1 MASSSSSRSLKYS
14 TDYSTRS
21 PGVVERMNDI
31 YTGFINNNNVSD
43 YTVIHELWP
52 RFPTISPVNFN
63 SISPPQ
69 PCILSGVNTE
79 PRGILKQ
86 FSDQSNLTW
95 ADLENIPDHPLI
107 NITEGPKYS
116 VTRDF
121 INSMQGDM
129 DFVNCI
135 TSFSFVDQIVTSC
148 IGLLI
153 QGPWFSYA
161 HIEVGGG
168 ASYALLHTGI
178 KIWCST
184 TTNRSS
190 RLLERCCNNAS
201 KFIDFC
207 QRGPREREA
216 SYLRFTIQRP
226 GDLIYIPSL
235 RAHAVLTFD
244 TGKPTILSGWDASTI
259 ADSSN
264 ITRTLD
270 EYNVGVRRGT
280 WRKILRTQVRE
291 ELRKWVFSPA
301 RGPQA
306 SKEQLVKHWSYWETY
321 CPHLLNN
328 LSI

>member
-1 MASSSSSRSLKYS
+1 M
-14 TDYSTRS
+14 
-21 PGVVERMNDI
+21 
-31 YTGFINNNNVSD
+31 
-43 YTVIHELWP
+43 
-52 RFPTISPVNFN
+52 
-63 SISPPQ
+63 
-69 PCILSGVNTE
+69 
-79 PRGILKQ
+79 
-86 FSDQSNLTW
+86 
-95 ADLENIPDHPLI
+95 
-107 NITEGPKYS
+107 
-116 VTRDF
+116 
-121 INSMQGDM
+121 
-129 DFVNCI
+129 
-135 TSFSFVDQIVTSC
+135 TSC

-201 KFIDFC
+201 NFIDFF
-207 QRGPREREA
+207 QRGPRERES

-226 GDLIYIPSL
+226 DDLIYIRSL

-244 TGKPTILSGWDASTI
+244 TGRPTILSGWDASTI
-259 ADSSN
+259 ADSSI

-280 WRKILRTQVRE
+280 WRKILWTQGRE

-301 RGPQA
+301 KGPQA

>member
-1 MASSSSSRSLKYS
+1 M
-14 TDYSTRS
+14 
-21 PGVVERMNDI
+21 E
-31 YTGFINNNNVSD
+31 
-43 YTVIHELWP
+43 
-52 RFPTISPVNFN
+52 
-63 SISPPQ
+63 
-69 PCILSGVNTE
+69 
-79 PRGILKQ
+79 
-86 FSDQSNLTW
+86 
-95 ADLENIPDHPLI
+95 
-107 NITEGPKYS
+107 
-116 VTRDF
+116 
-121 INSMQGDM
+121 
-129 DFVNCI
+129 FVNCI
-135 TSFSFVDQIVTSC
+135 TFFSFVDQIVTSC
-148 IGLLI
+148 IGLII
-153 QGPWFSYA
+153 QGPWFFYA
-161 HIEVGGG
+161 HIEFGGG

-201 KFIDFC
+201 NFIDFF

-244 TGKPTILSGWDASTI
+244 TGKPTILTGWDASTI
-259 ADSSN
+259 ADSSI

-280 WRKILRTQVRE
+280 WRKILRTQGRE
-291 ELRKWVFSPA
+291 ELRKWVFSPTK
-301 RGPQA
+301 GPQA